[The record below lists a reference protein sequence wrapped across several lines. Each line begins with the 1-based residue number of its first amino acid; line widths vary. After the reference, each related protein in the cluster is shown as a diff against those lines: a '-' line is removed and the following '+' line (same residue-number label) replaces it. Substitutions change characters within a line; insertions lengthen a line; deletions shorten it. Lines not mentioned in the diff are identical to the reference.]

1 MDFVQGHLCNEEK
14 HMNQIQVN
22 TPRVMFAA
30 MRSGSG
36 KTTVTCGVLAAL
48 KKQNIKVQAYKC
60 GPDYI
65 DPMFHRTVLG
75 IDTGNLDT
83 FFAGADAIGR
93 ILARDTK
100 DAEMCVM
107 EGVMGYYDGV
117 GGTTTM
123 ASSYELS
130 KVTKTPVVLIVDAK
144 GASVTLAATIRGI
157 MEYKKDSRI
166 AGVILNRVSPMFYSR
181 LKQVIETECGI
192 PVLGYLLEDAS
203 FAVPSRHLGLMQ
215 PDEMQKQR
223 DWVETVAEAVMKTID
238 INGILE
244 IAAQAET
251 LQIQAH
257 VDMRQNF
264 EDMQQEADDVRQE
277 SVNILHEPAD
287 ARQEIVDMQ
296 DESAN
301 TSCGHAEESENC
313 KFPSGYR
320 IGVARDAAFSFYYRE
335 NLRMLE
341 DMGAKLV
348 YFSPLEDAHVPKVDA
363 LIFGGGYPELYA
375 KQLYDNRSM
384 RASVRQALEAG
395 MPCHA
400 ECGGFLYLGKSLA
413 DAEGNVYEMVGFLD
427 GAGFQTERLQRFG
440 YVELAPQDAGVFAVN
455 TVLRGHEFHYWDSTD
470 CGDAC
475 LAWKPLSKQKT
486 YPCMVKKK
494 GTFAGFPHLYY
505 AGAEAFFYH
514 LFSGSNQ

>member
-1 MDFVQGHLCNEEK
+1 MQHKN
-14 HMNQIQVN
+14 NIQVN

-30 MRSGSG
+30 TRSGSG

-100 DAEMCVM
+100 EADLVVM

-130 KVTKTPVVLIVDAK
+130 KVTKTPVILVVDAK
-144 GASVTLAATIRGI
+144 GASVTLAAIIRGI

-181 LKQVIETECGI
+181 IKHVIEAECGI
-192 PVLGYLLEDAS
+192 SVLGYLPENAS
-203 FAVPSRHLGLMQ
+203 FAVPSRHLGLLQ

-223 DWVETVAEAVMKTID
+223 DWVETVAEAARKTID
-238 INGILE
+238 IDGILE

-251 LQIQAH
+251 LQAQKPA
-257 VDMRQNF
+257 
-264 EDMQQEADDVRQE
+264 DVRQN
-277 SVNILHEPAD
+277 S
-287 ARQEIVDMQ
+287 
-296 DESAN
+296 
-301 TSCGHAEESENC
+301 

-341 DMGAKLV
+341 DMGATLV
-348 YFSPLEDAHVPKVDA
+348 YFSPLADAELPVVDA

-375 KQLYDNRSM
+375 KQLCENSSM
-384 RASVRQALEAG
+384 RESILQVLESG

-413 DAEGNVYEMVGFLD
+413 DAQGNVYEMVGFLD
-427 GAGFQTERLQRFG
+427 GAGFRTERLQRFG
-440 YVELAPQDAGVFAVN
+440 YVELASQDADAFAVN

-505 AGAEAFFYH
+505 AGAENFFYH
-514 LFSGSNQ
+514 LFLNSTENENR

>member
-1 MDFVQGHLCNEEK
+1 MDKERMKCLVQDSQAVSVRFPRIMIAAEK
-14 HMNQIQVN
+14 
-22 TPRVMFAA
+22 
-30 MRSGSG
+30 SGGG
-36 KTTVTCGVLAAL
+36 KTLFTCAL
-48 KKQNIKVQAYKC
+48 LSLLKEKIQEVRAFKC

-100 DAEMCVM
+100 DAELIVM

-130 KVTKTPVVLIVDAK
+130 KVTKTPVVLILDAK
-144 GASVTLAATIRGI
+144 GASVTLAAIIRGI

-166 AGVILNRVSPMFYSR
+166 VGVILNRVSPMFYSR
-181 LKQVIETECGI
+181 IKHVIETECGI
-192 PVLGYLLEDAS
+192 PVLGYLPEDAS
-203 FAVPSRHLGLMQ
+203 FAVPSRHLGLLQ

-223 DWVETVAEAVMKTID
+223 DWVETVAEAARKTID
-238 INGILE
+238 IDGILE
-244 IAAQAET
+244 IAAQAEM
-251 LQIQAH
+251 LQIQKATG
-257 VDMRQNF
+257 
-264 EDMQQEADDVRQE
+264 ETEK
-277 SVNILHEPAD
+277 S
-287 ARQEIVDMQ
+287 
-296 DESAN
+296 
-301 TSCGHAEESENC
+301 
-313 KFPSGYR
+313 KFPAGYR

-341 DMGAKLV
+341 DMGATLV
-348 YFSPLEDAHVPKVDA
+348 YFSPLTDAHVSEVDA

-375 KQLYDNRSM
+375 KQLYENQSM
-384 RASVRQALEAG
+384 RASVWQALEAG

-427 GAGFQTERLQRFG
+427 GAGFRTERLQRFG
-440 YVELAPQDAGVFAVN
+440 YVELAPQEADAFAVN

-505 AGAEAFFYH
+505 AGAENFFYH
-514 LFSGSNQ
+514 LFLNSTENENR

>member
-1 MDFVQGHLCNEEK
+1 MQHKN
-14 HMNQIQVN
+14 NIQVN

-30 MRSGSG
+30 TRSGSG

-100 DAEMCVM
+100 DAELIVM

-144 GASVTLAATIRGI
+144 GASVTLAAIIRGI

-166 AGVILNRVSPMFYSR
+166 VGVILNRVSPMFYSR
-181 LKQVIETECGI
+181 SKHVIETECGI
-192 PVLGYLLEDAS
+192 PVLGYLPEDAS
-203 FAVPSRHLGLMQ
+203 FAVPSRHLGLLQ

-223 DWVETVAEAVMKTID
+223 DWVETVAEAARKTID
-238 INGILE
+238 IDGILE
-244 IAAQAET
+244 IAAQAEMV
-251 LQIQAH
+251 QIQKATG
-257 VDMRQNF
+257 
-264 EDMQQEADDVRQE
+264 ETEK
-277 SVNILHEPAD
+277 S
-287 ARQEIVDMQ
+287 
-296 DESAN
+296 
-301 TSCGHAEESENC
+301 
-313 KFPSGYR
+313 KFPAGYR

-341 DMGAKLV
+341 DMGATLV
-348 YFSPLEDAHVPKVDA
+348 YFSPLTDAHVSEVDA

-375 KQLYDNRSM
+375 KQLYENQSM
-384 RASVRQALEAG
+384 RASVWQALEAG

-427 GAGFQTERLQRFG
+427 GAGFRTERLQRFG
-440 YVELAPQDAGVFAVN
+440 YVELAPQEADAFAVN
-455 TVLRGHEFHYWDSTD
+455 TILRGHEFHYWDSTD
-470 CGDAC
+470 CGGAC

-505 AGAEAFFYH
+505 AGAENFFYH
-514 LFSGSNQ
+514 LFLNSTENENR

>member
-1 MDFVQGHLCNEEK
+1 MQHKN
-14 HMNQIQVN
+14 NIQVN

-30 MRSGSG
+30 TRSGSG

-83 FFAGADAIGR
+83 FFADADAIGR

-100 DAEMCVM
+100 DAELIVM

-144 GASVTLAATIRGI
+144 GASVTLAAIIRGI

-166 AGVILNRVSPMFYSR
+166 VGVILNRVSPMFYSR
-181 LKQVIETECGI
+181 IKHVIETECGI
-192 PVLGYLLEDAS
+192 PVLGYLPEDAS
-203 FAVPSRHLGLMQ
+203 FAVPSRHLGLLQ

-223 DWVETVAEAVMKTID
+223 DWVETVAGAARKTID
-238 INGILE
+238 IDGILE
-244 IAAQAET
+244 IAAQAEM
-251 LQIQAH
+251 LQIQKATG
-257 VDMRQNF
+257 
-264 EDMQQEADDVRQE
+264 ETEK
-277 SVNILHEPAD
+277 S
-287 ARQEIVDMQ
+287 
-296 DESAN
+296 
-301 TSCGHAEESENC
+301 
-313 KFPSGYR
+313 KFPAGYR

-341 DMGAKLV
+341 DMGATLV
-348 YFSPLEDAHVPKVDA
+348 YFSPLTDAHVSEVDA

-375 KQLYDNRSM
+375 KQLYENRSM
-384 RASVRQALEAG
+384 RASVWQALDAG

-427 GAGFQTERLQRFG
+427 GAGFRTERLQRFG
-440 YVELAPQDAGVFAVN
+440 YVELAPQDSGVFAVN

-505 AGAEAFFYH
+505 AGAENFFYH
-514 LFSGSNQ
+514 LFLNSTENENR

>member
-1 MDFVQGHLCNEEK
+1 MEHKN
-14 HMNQIQVN
+14 NIQVN

-65 DPMFHRTVLG
+65 DPMFHRTVIG

-83 FFAGADAIGR
+83 FFAGADAIGH
-93 ILARDTK
+93 ILVRDLR

-192 PVLGYLLEDAS
+192 PVLGYLPEDAS
-203 FAVPSRHLGLMQ
+203 FAVPSRHLGLLQ
-215 PDEMQKQR
+215 PGEMQKQR

-238 INGILE
+238 INGIFE

-251 LQIQAH
+251 LQIQKP
-257 VDMRQNF
+257 V
-264 EDMQQEADDVRQE
+264 DVRQE
-277 SVNILHEPAD
+277 T
-287 ARQEIVDMQ
+287 VDMQ
-296 DESAN
+296 DEPVGI
-301 TSCGHAEESENC
+301 SCERVEESENC
-313 KFPSGYR
+313 EFPSGYR

-341 DMGAKLV
+341 DMGAELV
-348 YFSPLEDAHVPKVDA
+348 YFSPLVDAHVPKVDA

-375 KQLYDNRSM
+375 KQLYENRSM
-384 RASVRQALEAG
+384 RASVRQALESG

-427 GAGFQTERLQRFG
+427 GAGFRTERLQRFG

-505 AGAEAFFYH
+505 VGAEAFFYH
-514 LFSGSNQ
+514 LFSGSSGI

>member
-1 MDFVQGHLCNEEK
+1 MQHKN
-14 HMNQIQVN
+14 NIQVN

-30 MRSGSG
+30 TRSGSG

-83 FFAGADAIGR
+83 FFADADAIGR

-100 DAEMCVM
+100 DAELIVM

-144 GASVTLAATIRGI
+144 GASVTLAAIIRGI

-166 AGVILNRVSPMFYSR
+166 VGVILNRVSPMFYSR
-181 LKQVIETECGI
+181 IKHVIETECGI
-192 PVLGYLLEDAS
+192 PVLGYLPEDAS
-203 FAVPSRHLGLMQ
+203 FAVPSRHLGLLQ

-223 DWVETVAEAVMKTID
+223 DWVETVAEAARKTID
-238 INGILE
+238 IDGILE
-244 IAAQAET
+244 IAAQAEM
-251 LQIQAH
+251 LQIQKATG
-257 VDMRQNF
+257 
-264 EDMQQEADDVRQE
+264 ETEK
-277 SVNILHEPAD
+277 S
-287 ARQEIVDMQ
+287 
-296 DESAN
+296 
-301 TSCGHAEESENC
+301 
-313 KFPSGYR
+313 KFPAGYR

-341 DMGAKLV
+341 DMGATLV
-348 YFSPLEDAHVPKVDA
+348 YFSPLTDAHVSEVDA

-375 KQLYDNRSM
+375 KQLCENSSM
-384 RASVRQALEAG
+384 RESILQVLESG

-413 DAEGNVYEMVGFLD
+413 DAQGNVYEMVGFLD
-427 GAGFQTERLQRFG
+427 GAGFRTERLQRFG
-440 YVELAPQDAGVFAVN
+440 YVELASQDADAFAVN

-505 AGAEAFFYH
+505 AGAENFFYH
-514 LFSGSNQ
+514 LFLNSTENENR

>member
-1 MDFVQGHLCNEEK
+1 MQHKN
-14 HMNQIQVN
+14 NIQVN

-30 MRSGSG
+30 TRSGSG

-83 FFAGADAIGR
+83 FFADADAIGR

-100 DAEMCVM
+100 DAELIVM

-144 GASVTLAATIRGI
+144 GASVTLAAIIRGI

-166 AGVILNRVSPMFYSR
+166 VGVILNRVSPMFYSR
-181 LKQVIETECGI
+181 IKHVIETECGI
-192 PVLGYLLEDAS
+192 PVLGYLPEDAS
-203 FAVPSRHLGLMQ
+203 FVVPSRHLGLLQ

-223 DWVETVAEAVMKTID
+223 DWVETVAEAVTKTID
-238 INGILE
+238 INGIFE

-251 LQIQAH
+251 LQIQKPA
-257 VDMRQNF
+257 
-264 EDMQQEADDVRQE
+264 DVRQ
-277 SVNILHEPAD
+277 D
-287 ARQEIVDMQ
+287 
-296 DESAN
+296 
-301 TSCGHAEESENC
+301 C

-341 DMGAKLV
+341 DMGAELV
-348 YFSPLEDAHVPKVDA
+348 YFSPLVDAHVPKVDA

-375 KQLYDNRSM
+375 KQLYENRSM
-384 RASVRQALEAG
+384 RASVWQALESG

-427 GAGFQTERLQRFG
+427 GAGFRTERLQRFG
-440 YVELAPQDAGVFAVN
+440 YVELAPQEADAFAVN

-505 AGAEAFFYH
+505 AGAENFFYH
-514 LFSGSNQ
+514 LFLNSTENENR

>member
-1 MDFVQGHLCNEEK
+1 MQHKN
-14 HMNQIQVN
+14 NIQVN

-30 MRSGSG
+30 TRSGSG

-100 DAEMCVM
+100 DAELIVM

-130 KVTKTPVVLIVDAK
+130 KVTKTPVVLVVDAK
-144 GASVTLAATIRGI
+144 GASVTLAAIIRGI

-166 AGVILNRVSPMFYSR
+166 VGVILNRVSPMFYSR
-181 LKQVIETECGI
+181 IKHVIETECGI
-192 PVLGYLLEDAS
+192 PVLGYLPEDAS
-203 FAVPSRHLGLMQ
+203 FAVPSRHLGLLQ
-215 PDEMQKQR
+215 PGEMQKQR
-223 DWVETVAEAVMKTID
+223 DWVETVAEAVRKTID
-238 INGILE
+238 IDGILE
-244 IAAQAET
+244 IAAQAEM
-251 LQIQAH
+251 LQIQKATG
-257 VDMRQNF
+257 
-264 EDMQQEADDVRQE
+264 ETEK
-277 SVNILHEPAD
+277 
-287 ARQEIVDMQ
+287 
-296 DESAN
+296 
-301 TSCGHAEESENC
+301 C
-313 KFPSGYR
+313 KFPAGYR

-341 DMGAKLV
+341 DMGATLV
-348 YFSPLEDAHVPKVDA
+348 FFSPLADAHVPEVDA

-375 KQLYDNRSM
+375 KQLYENQSM
-384 RASVRQALEAG
+384 RVSVRQALEYG

-427 GAGFQTERLQRFG
+427 GAGFRTERLQRFG
-440 YVELAPQDAGVFAVN
+440 YVELAPQEADAFAVN
-455 TVLRGHEFHYWDSTD
+455 TILRGHEFHYWDSTD
-470 CGDAC
+470 CGGAC

-505 AGAEAFFYH
+505 AGAENFFYH
-514 LFSGSNQ
+514 LFLNSTENENR

>member
-1 MDFVQGHLCNEEK
+1 
-14 HMNQIQVN
+14 MNQIQVN

-65 DPMFHRTVLG
+65 DPMFHWTVLG

-93 ILARDTK
+93 ILARDTM
-100 DAEMCVM
+100 DAEVIVM

-144 GASVTLAATIRGI
+144 GASVTLAAIIRGI
-157 MEYKKDSRI
+157 MKYKMDSRI

-181 LKQVIETECGI
+181 IKHVIEAECGI
-192 PVLGYLLEDAS
+192 PVLGYLPENAS
-203 FAVPSRHLGLMQ
+203 FAVPSRHLGLLQ
-215 PDEMQKQR
+215 PEELQAQK

-238 INGILE
+238 INGIFE

-251 LQIQAH
+251 LQIQKP
-257 VDMRQNF
+257 V
-264 EDMQQEADDVRQE
+264 DVRQ
-277 SVNILHEPAD
+277 
-287 ARQEIVDMQ
+287 
-296 DESAN
+296 
-301 TSCGHAEESENC
+301 NC
-313 KFPSGYR
+313 EFPSGYR

-341 DMGAKLV
+341 DMGAELV
-348 YFSPLEDAHVPKVDA
+348 HFSPLADAELPAVDA

-427 GAGFQTERLQRFG
+427 GAGFRTERLQRFG

-475 LAWKPLSKQKT
+475 LAWKPLSKQKI

-514 LFSGSNQ
+514 LFSGGNQ

>member
-1 MDFVQGHLCNEEK
+1 MDRSSWGETMEHR
-14 HMNQIQVN
+14 NQIQVN

-48 KKQNIKVQAYKC
+48 KKENISMQAYKC

-83 FFAGADAIGR
+83 FFADADAIGC

-100 DAEMCVM
+100 NAELIVM

-130 KVTKTPVVLIVDAK
+130 KDTKTPVVLIVDAK

-181 LKQVIETECGI
+181 IKHVIETECGI
-192 PVLGYLLEDAS
+192 PVLGYLPEDAS
-203 FAVPSRHLGLMQ
+203 FAVPSRHLGLLQ
-215 PDEMQKQR
+215 PGEMQKQR
-223 DWVETVAEAVMKTID
+223 DWVETVAEAVRKTID
-238 INGILE
+238 IDGILE
-244 IAAQAET
+244 IAAQAEM
-251 LQIQAH
+251 LQIQKATG
-257 VDMRQNF
+257 
-264 EDMQQEADDVRQE
+264 ETEK
-277 SVNILHEPAD
+277 
-287 ARQEIVDMQ
+287 
-296 DESAN
+296 
-301 TSCGHAEESENC
+301 C
-313 KFPSGYR
+313 KFPAGYR

-341 DMGAKLV
+341 DMGATLV
-348 YFSPLEDAHVPKVDA
+348 FFSPLADAHVPEVDA

-375 KQLYDNRSM
+375 KQLYENQSM
-384 RASVRQALEAG
+384 RVSVRQALEYG

-427 GAGFQTERLQRFG
+427 GAGFRTERLQRFG
-440 YVELAPQDAGVFAVN
+440 YVELAPQEADAFAVN
-455 TVLRGHEFHYWDSTD
+455 TILRGHEFHYWDSTD
-470 CGDAC
+470 CGGAC

-505 AGAEAFFYH
+505 AGAENFFYH
-514 LFSGSNQ
+514 LFLNSTENENR

>member
-1 MDFVQGHLCNEEK
+1 MQHKN
-14 HMNQIQVN
+14 NIQVN

-30 MRSGSG
+30 TRSGSG

-100 DAEMCVM
+100 EADLVVM

-130 KVTKTPVVLIVDAK
+130 KVTKTPVILVVDAK
-144 GASVTLAATIRGI
+144 GASVTLAAIIRGI

-181 LKQVIETECGI
+181 IKHVIEAECGI
-192 PVLGYLLEDAS
+192 SVLGYLPENAS
-203 FAVPSRHLGLMQ
+203 FAVPSRHLGLLQ

-223 DWVETVAEAVMKTID
+223 DWVETVAEAARKTID
-238 INGILE
+238 IDGILE

-251 LQIQAH
+251 LQAQKPA
-257 VDMRQNF
+257 
-264 EDMQQEADDVRQE
+264 DVRQN
-277 SVNILHEPAD
+277 S
-287 ARQEIVDMQ
+287 
-296 DESAN
+296 
-301 TSCGHAEESENC
+301 

-341 DMGAKLV
+341 DMGATPV
-348 YFSPLEDAHVPKVDA
+348 YFSPLADAELPVVDA

-375 KQLYDNRSM
+375 KQLCENSSM
-384 RASVRQALEAG
+384 RESILQALESG

-413 DAEGNVYEMVGFLD
+413 DAQGNVYEMVGFLD
-427 GAGFQTERLQRFG
+427 GAGFRTERLQRFG
-440 YVELAPQDAGVFAVN
+440 YVELASQDADAFAVN

-505 AGAEAFFYH
+505 AGAENFFYH
-514 LFSGSNQ
+514 LFLNSTENENR

>member
-1 MDFVQGHLCNEEK
+1 MQHKN
-14 HMNQIQVN
+14 NIQVN

-30 MRSGSG
+30 TRSGSG

-83 FFAGADAIGR
+83 FFADADAIGR

-100 DAEMCVM
+100 DAELIVM

-144 GASVTLAATIRGI
+144 GASVTLAAIIRGI

-166 AGVILNRVSPMFYSR
+166 VGVILNRVSPMFYSR
-181 LKQVIETECGI
+181 IKHVIETECGI
-192 PVLGYLLEDAS
+192 PVLGYLPEDAS
-203 FAVPSRHLGLMQ
+203 FAVPSRHLGLLQ
-215 PDEMQKQR
+215 PEELQAQK
-223 DWVETVAEAVMKTID
+223 DWVETVAEAVEKTVD
-238 INGILE
+238 INGIFE
-244 IAAQAET
+244 IATQAEM
-251 LQIQAH
+251 LQIQKATG
-257 VDMRQNF
+257 
-264 EDMQQEADDVRQE
+264 ETEK
-277 SVNILHEPAD
+277 S
-287 ARQEIVDMQ
+287 
-296 DESAN
+296 
-301 TSCGHAEESENC
+301 
-313 KFPSGYR
+313 KFPAGYR

-341 DMGAKLV
+341 DMGATLV
-348 YFSPLEDAHVPKVDA
+348 YFSPLTDAHVSEVDA

-375 KQLYDNRSM
+375 KQLYENQSM
-384 RASVRQALEAG
+384 RASVWQALEAG

-427 GAGFQTERLQRFG
+427 GAGFRTERLQRFG
-440 YVELAPQDAGVFAVN
+440 YVELAPQEADAFAVN

-486 YPCMVKKK
+486 YSCMVKKK

-505 AGAEAFFYH
+505 AGAENFFYH
-514 LFSGSNQ
+514 LFLNSTENENR

>member
-1 MDFVQGHLCNEEK
+1 MQHKN
-14 HMNQIQVN
+14 NIQVN

-30 MRSGSG
+30 TRSGSG

-83 FFAGADAIGR
+83 FFADADAIGR

-100 DAEMCVM
+100 DAELIVM

-144 GASVTLAATIRGI
+144 GASVTLAAIIRGI

-166 AGVILNRVSPMFYSR
+166 VGVILNRVSPMFYSR
-181 LKQVIETECGI
+181 IKHVIETECGI

-203 FAVPSRHLGLMQ
+203 FAVPSRHLGLLQ
-215 PDEMQKQR
+215 PEELQAQK
-223 DWVETVAEAVMKTID
+223 DWVETVAEAARKTID
-238 INGILE
+238 IDGILE
-244 IAAQAET
+244 IAAQAEM
-251 LQIQAH
+251 LQIQKATG
-257 VDMRQNF
+257 
-264 EDMQQEADDVRQE
+264 ETEK
-277 SVNILHEPAD
+277 S
-287 ARQEIVDMQ
+287 
-296 DESAN
+296 
-301 TSCGHAEESENC
+301 
-313 KFPSGYR
+313 KFPAGYR

-341 DMGAKLV
+341 DMGATLV
-348 YFSPLEDAHVPKVDA
+348 YFSPLADAELPVVDA

-375 KQLYDNRSM
+375 KQLCENSSM
-384 RASVRQALEAG
+384 RESILQALESG

-413 DAEGNVYEMVGFLD
+413 DAKGNVYEMVGFLD
-427 GAGFQTERLQRFG
+427 GAGFRTERLQRFG
-440 YVELAPQDAGVFAVN
+440 YVELAPQEADAFAVN

-505 AGAEAFFYH
+505 AGAENFFYH
-514 LFSGSNQ
+514 LFLNSTESENR

>member
-1 MDFVQGHLCNEEK
+1 MQHKN
-14 HMNQIQVN
+14 NIQVN

-30 MRSGSG
+30 TRSGSG

-83 FFAGADAIGR
+83 FFADADAIGR

-100 DAEMCVM
+100 DAELIVM

-117 GGTTTM
+117 GGATTM

-144 GASVTLAATIRGI
+144 GASVTLAAIIRGI

-166 AGVILNRVSPMFYSR
+166 VGVILNRVSPMFYSR
-181 LKQVIETECGI
+181 IKHVIETECGI
-192 PVLGYLLEDAS
+192 PVLGYLPEDAS
-203 FAVPSRHLGLMQ
+203 FAVPSRHLGLLQ

-223 DWVETVAEAVMKTID
+223 DWVETVAKAARKTID
-238 INGILE
+238 IDGILE
-244 IAAQAET
+244 IAAQAEM
-251 LQIQAH
+251 LQIQKATG
-257 VDMRQNF
+257 
-264 EDMQQEADDVRQE
+264 ETEK
-277 SVNILHEPAD
+277 S
-287 ARQEIVDMQ
+287 
-296 DESAN
+296 
-301 TSCGHAEESENC
+301 
-313 KFPSGYR
+313 KFPAGYR

-341 DMGAKLV
+341 DMGATLV
-348 YFSPLEDAHVPKVDA
+348 YFSPLTDAHVSEVDA

-375 KQLYDNRSM
+375 KQLYENQSM
-384 RASVRQALEAG
+384 RASVWQALEAG

-427 GAGFQTERLQRFG
+427 GAGFRTERLQRFG
-440 YVELAPQDAGVFAVN
+440 YVELAPQEADAFAVN
-455 TVLRGHEFHYWDSTD
+455 TILRGHEFHYWDSTD
-470 CGDAC
+470 CGGAC

-505 AGAEAFFYH
+505 AGAENFFYH
-514 LFSGSNQ
+514 LFLNSTENENR

>member
-1 MDFVQGHLCNEEK
+1 MQHKN
-14 HMNQIQVN
+14 NIQVN

-30 MRSGSG
+30 TRSGSG

-83 FFAGADAIGR
+83 FFADADAIGR

-100 DAEMCVM
+100 DAELIVM

-117 GGTTTM
+117 GGATTM

-144 GASVTLAATIRGI
+144 GASVTLAAIIRGI

-166 AGVILNRVSPMFYSR
+166 VGVILNRVSPMFYSR
-181 LKQVIETECGI
+181 IKHVIETECGI
-192 PVLGYLLEDAS
+192 PVLGYLPEDAS
-203 FAVPSRHLGLMQ
+203 FAVPSRHLGLLQ

-223 DWVETVAEAVMKTID
+223 DWVETVAKAARKTID
-238 INGILE
+238 IDGILE
-244 IAAQAET
+244 IAAQADL
-251 LQIQAH
+251 LQILKATG
-257 VDMRQNF
+257 
-264 EDMQQEADDVRQE
+264 ETEK
-277 SVNILHEPAD
+277 S
-287 ARQEIVDMQ
+287 
-296 DESAN
+296 
-301 TSCGHAEESENC
+301 
-313 KFPSGYR
+313 KFPAGYR

-341 DMGAKLV
+341 DMGATLV
-348 YFSPLEDAHVPKVDA
+348 YFSPLTDAHVSEVDA

-375 KQLYDNRSM
+375 KQLYENQSM
-384 RASVRQALEAG
+384 RASVWQALEAG

-427 GAGFQTERLQRFG
+427 GAGFRTERLQRFG
-440 YVELAPQDAGVFAVN
+440 YVELAPQEADAFAVN

-505 AGAEAFFYH
+505 AGAENFFYH
-514 LFSGSNQ
+514 LFLNSTENENR

>member
-1 MDFVQGHLCNEEK
+1 MDQNAQEQLGETMEYKN
-14 HMNQIQVN
+14 NIQIN

-48 KKQNIKVQAYKC
+48 KKENIRIQAYKC

-83 FFAGADAIGR
+83 FFADADAIGH
-93 ILARDTK
+93 IWARDTK
-100 DAEMCVM
+100 DAELIVM

-117 GGTTTM
+117 GGTTTT

-144 GASVTLAATIRGI
+144 GASVTLAAMIRGI
-157 MEYKKDSRI
+157 MEYRKDSRI

-181 LKQVIETECGI
+181 IKHVIETECGI
-192 PVLGYLLEDAS
+192 PVLGYLPEDAS
-203 FAVPSRHLGLMQ
+203 FAVPSRHLGLLQ

-223 DWVETVAEAVMKTID
+223 DWVDIVVEAATKTID

-244 IAAQAET
+244 IAAQAEI
-251 LQIQAH
+251 LQIQ
-257 VDMRQNF
+257 N
-264 EDMQQEADDVRQE
+264 
-277 SVNILHEPAD
+277 PAD
-287 ARQEIVDMQ
+287 EIQ
-296 DESAN
+296 
-301 TSCGHAEESENC
+301 NC

-341 DMGAKLV
+341 DMGAELV
-348 YFSPLEDAHVPKVDA
+348 YFSPLADAHVPKVDA

-375 KQLYDNRSM
+375 KQLYENRSM
-384 RASVRQALEAG
+384 RASVRQALESG

-427 GAGFQTERLQRFG
+427 GAGYRTERLQRFG
-440 YVELAPQDAGVFAVN
+440 YVELAPQEADAFAVN
-455 TVLRGHEFHYWDSTD
+455 AILRGHEFHYWDSTD

-486 YPCMVKKK
+486 YSCMVKKK

-514 LFSGSNQ
+514 LFAGSNQ

>member
-1 MDFVQGHLCNEEK
+1 MEHKN
-14 HMNQIQVN
+14 NIQVN

-65 DPMFHRTVLG
+65 DPMFHRMVLG
-75 IDTGNLDT
+75 LDTGNLDT
-83 FFAGADAIGR
+83 FFADADAIGH

-100 DAEMCVM
+100 DAELIVM

-144 GASVTLAATIRGI
+144 GASVTLAATIHGI

-192 PVLGYLLEDAS
+192 PVLGYLPEDTS
-203 FAVPSRHLGLMQ
+203 FAVPSRHLGLLQ

-238 INGILE
+238 INGIFE
-244 IAAQAET
+244 IATQAET
-251 LQIQAH
+251 LQIQKP
-257 VDMRQNF
+257 VDVSH
-264 EDMQQEADDVRQE
+264 D
-277 SVNILHEPAD
+277 
-287 ARQEIVDMQ
+287 
-296 DESAN
+296 
-301 TSCGHAEESENC
+301 C
-313 KFPSGYR
+313 KFPAGYR

-341 DMGAKLV
+341 DMGAELV
-348 YFSPLEDAHVPKVDA
+348 YFSPLADAHVPKVDA
-363 LIFGGGYPELYA
+363 LILGGGYPELYA
-375 KQLYDNRSM
+375 KQLYENRSM
-384 RASVRQALEAG
+384 RASVRQALESG

-427 GAGFQTERLQRFG
+427 GAGFRTERLQRFG

-505 AGAEAFFYH
+505 AGAEEFFYH
-514 LFSGSNQ
+514 LFAGSSI

>member
-1 MDFVQGHLCNEEK
+1 MQHKN
-14 HMNQIQVN
+14 NIQVN

-30 MRSGSG
+30 TRSGSG

-83 FFAGADAIGR
+83 FFADADAIGR

-100 DAEMCVM
+100 DAELIVM

-117 GGTTTM
+117 GGATTM

-144 GASVTLAATIRGI
+144 GASVTLAAIIRGI

-166 AGVILNRVSPMFYSR
+166 VGVILNRVSPMFYSR
-181 LKQVIETECGI
+181 IKHVIETECGI
-192 PVLGYLLEDAS
+192 PVLGYLPEDAS
-203 FAVPSRHLGLMQ
+203 FAVPSRHLGLLQ
-215 PDEMQKQR
+215 PGEMQKQR
-223 DWVETVAEAVMKTID
+223 DWVETVAEAVRKTID
-238 INGILE
+238 IDGILE
-244 IAAQAET
+244 IAAQAEM
-251 LQIQAH
+251 LQIQKATG
-257 VDMRQNF
+257 
-264 EDMQQEADDVRQE
+264 ETEK
-277 SVNILHEPAD
+277 
-287 ARQEIVDMQ
+287 
-296 DESAN
+296 
-301 TSCGHAEESENC
+301 C
-313 KFPSGYR
+313 KFPAGYR

-341 DMGAKLV
+341 DMGATLV
-348 YFSPLEDAHVPKVDA
+348 FFSPLADAHVPEVDA

-375 KQLYDNRSM
+375 KQLYENQSM
-384 RASVRQALEAG
+384 RVSVRQALEYG

-427 GAGFQTERLQRFG
+427 GAGFRTERLQRFG
-440 YVELAPQDAGVFAVN
+440 YVELAPQEADAFAVN

-505 AGAEAFFYH
+505 AGAENFFYH
-514 LFSGSNQ
+514 LFLNSTENENR

>member
-1 MDFVQGHLCNEEK
+1 MQHKN
-14 HMNQIQVN
+14 NIQVN

-30 MRSGSG
+30 TRSGSG

-100 DAEMCVM
+100 EADLVVM

-144 GASVTLAATIRGI
+144 GASVTLAAIIRGI

-166 AGVILNRVSPMFYSR
+166 VGVILNRVSPMFYSR
-181 LKQVIETECGI
+181 IKHVIETECGI
-192 PVLGYLLEDAS
+192 PVLGYLPEDAS
-203 FAVPSRHLGLMQ
+203 FAVPSRHLGLLQ

-223 DWVETVAEAVMKTID
+223 DWVETVAKAARKTID
-238 INGILE
+238 IDGILE
-244 IAAQAET
+244 IAAQAEM
-251 LQIQAH
+251 LQIQKATG
-257 VDMRQNF
+257 
-264 EDMQQEADDVRQE
+264 ETEK
-277 SVNILHEPAD
+277 S
-287 ARQEIVDMQ
+287 
-296 DESAN
+296 
-301 TSCGHAEESENC
+301 
-313 KFPSGYR
+313 KFPAGYR

-341 DMGAKLV
+341 DMGATLV
-348 YFSPLEDAHVPKVDA
+348 YFSPLTDAHVSEVDA

-375 KQLYDNRSM
+375 KQLYENQSM
-384 RASVRQALEAG
+384 RASVWQALEAG

-413 DAEGNVYEMVGFLD
+413 DAEGNVYEIVGFLD
-427 GAGFQTERLQRFG
+427 GAGFRTERLQRFG
-440 YVELAPQDAGVFAVN
+440 YVELAPQEADAFAVN

-505 AGAEAFFYH
+505 AGAENFFYH
-514 LFSGSNQ
+514 LFLNSTENENR

>member
-1 MDFVQGHLCNEEK
+1 MQHKN
-14 HMNQIQVN
+14 NIQVN

-30 MRSGSG
+30 TRSGSG

-83 FFAGADAIGR
+83 FFADADAIGR

-100 DAEMCVM
+100 DAELIVM

-144 GASVTLAATIRGI
+144 GASVTLAAIIRGI

-166 AGVILNRVSPMFYSR
+166 VGVILNRVSPMFYSR
-181 LKQVIETECGI
+181 IKHVIETECGI
-192 PVLGYLLEDAS
+192 PVLGYLPEDAS
-203 FAVPSRHLGLMQ
+203 FAVPSRHLGLLQ
-215 PDEMQKQR
+215 PEELQAQK
-223 DWVETVAEAVMKTID
+223 DWVETVAEAARKTID
-238 INGILE
+238 IDGILE
-244 IAAQAET
+244 IAAQAEM
-251 LQIQAH
+251 LQIQKATG
-257 VDMRQNF
+257 
-264 EDMQQEADDVRQE
+264 ETEK
-277 SVNILHEPAD
+277 S
-287 ARQEIVDMQ
+287 
-296 DESAN
+296 
-301 TSCGHAEESENC
+301 
-313 KFPSGYR
+313 KFPAGYR

-341 DMGAKLV
+341 DMGATLV
-348 YFSPLEDAHVPKVDA
+348 YFSPLADAELPVVDA

-375 KQLYDNRSM
+375 KQLCENSSM
-384 RASVRQALEAG
+384 RESILQALESG

-413 DAEGNVYEMVGFLD
+413 DAKGNVYEMVGFLD
-427 GAGFQTERLQRFG
+427 GAGFRTERLQRFG
-440 YVELAPQDAGVFAVN
+440 YVELAPQEADAFAVN

-494 GTFAGFPHLYY
+494 GTFSGFPHLYY
-505 AGAEAFFYH
+505 AGAENFFYH
-514 LFSGSNQ
+514 LFLNSTESENR

>member
-1 MDFVQGHLCNEEK
+1 MDLVQGHLCNEEK

-48 KKQNIKVQAYKC
+48 KRRNIIVQAYKC

-65 DPMFHRTVLG
+65 DPMFHRMVLG
-75 IDTGNLDT
+75 LDTGNLDT
-83 FFAGADAIGR
+83 FFADADAIGH

-100 DAEMCVM
+100 DAELIVM

-181 LKQVIETECGI
+181 IKHVIETECGI
-192 PVLGYLLEDAS
+192 PVLGYLPEDAS
-203 FAVPSRHLGLMQ
+203 FAVPSRHLGLLQ

-238 INGILE
+238 INGIFE

-251 LQIQAH
+251 LQIQKPA
-257 VDMRQNF
+257 
-264 EDMQQEADDVRQE
+264 DVRQE
-277 SVNILHEPAD
+277 T
-287 ARQEIVDMQ
+287 VDMQ
-296 DESAN
+296 DEPAGI
-301 TSCGHAEESENC
+301 SCERAEESENC
-313 KFPSGYR
+313 EFPAGYR

-335 NLRMLE
+335 NLLMLE
-341 DMGAKLV
+341 DMGAELV
-348 YFSPLEDAHVPKVDA
+348 YFSPLADAHVPKVDA

-384 RASVRQALEAG
+384 RASVRQALESG

-427 GAGFQTERLQRFG
+427 GAGYRTERLQRFG
-440 YVELAPQDAGVFAVN
+440 YVELAPQEADAFAVN
-455 TVLRGHEFHYWDSTD
+455 AILRGHEFHYWDSTD

-486 YPCMVKKK
+486 YSCMVKKK

-514 LFSGSNQ
+514 LFAGSNQ

>member
-1 MDFVQGHLCNEEK
+1 MQHKN
-14 HMNQIQVN
+14 NIQVN

-65 DPMFHRTVLG
+65 DPMFHRMVLG

-83 FFAGADAIGR
+83 FFAGTDAIGH
-93 ILARDTK
+93 ILVRDLR

-192 PVLGYLLEDAS
+192 PVLGYLPEDAS
-203 FAVPSRHLGLMQ
+203 FAVPSRHLGLLQ

-251 LQIQAH
+251 LQIQKQA
-257 VDMRQNF
+257 
-264 EDMQQEADDVRQE
+264 DVRQ
-277 SVNILHEPAD
+277 D
-287 ARQEIVDMQ
+287 
-296 DESAN
+296 
-301 TSCGHAEESENC
+301 C

-320 IGVARDAAFSFYYRE
+320 VGVARDAAFSFYYRE

-341 DMGAKLV
+341 DMGAELV
-348 YFSPLEDAHVPKVDA
+348 YFSPLADAHVPKVDA

-375 KQLYDNRSM
+375 KQLYENLSM
-384 RASVRQALEAG
+384 RASVRQALESG

-413 DAEGNVYEMVGFLD
+413 GAEGNVYEMVGFLD
-427 GAGFQTERLQRFG
+427 GAGFRTERLQRFG
-440 YVELAPQDAGVFAVN
+440 YVELAPQEADAFAVN

-486 YPCMVKKK
+486 YLCMVKKK

-514 LFSGSNQ
+514 LFLDDAKTRR

>member
-1 MDFVQGHLCNEEK
+1 MEHKN
-14 HMNQIQVN
+14 NIQVN

-83 FFAGADAIGR
+83 FFAGADAIGH
-93 ILARDTK
+93 IFVRDLR

-130 KVTKTPVVLIVDAK
+130 KVTKTPAVLIVDAK

-192 PVLGYLLEDAS
+192 PVLGYLTEDAS
-203 FAVPSRHLGLMQ
+203 FAVPSRHLGLLQ

-238 INGILE
+238 INGIFE

-251 LQIQAH
+251 LQIQKPA
-257 VDMRQNF
+257 
-264 EDMQQEADDVRQE
+264 DVRQ
-277 SVNILHEPAD
+277 D
-287 ARQEIVDMQ
+287 
-296 DESAN
+296 
-301 TSCGHAEESENC
+301 C

-341 DMGAKLV
+341 DMGAELV
-348 YFSPLEDAHVPKVDA
+348 YFSPLADAHVPKVDA

-375 KQLYDNRSM
+375 KQLYENRSM
-384 RASVRQALEAG
+384 RASVWQALESG

-427 GAGFQTERLQRFG
+427 GAGFRTERLQRFG
-440 YVELAPQDAGVFAVN
+440 YVELAPQEEDAFAVN

-505 AGAEAFFYH
+505 AGAEAFFYY

>member
-1 MDFVQGHLCNEEK
+1 MQHKN
-14 HMNQIQVN
+14 NIQVN

-30 MRSGSG
+30 TRSGSG

-83 FFAGADAIGR
+83 FFADADAIGR

-100 DAEMCVM
+100 DAELIVM

-144 GASVTLAATIRGI
+144 GASVTLAAIIRGI

-166 AGVILNRVSPMFYSR
+166 VGVILNRVSPMFYSR
-181 LKQVIETECGI
+181 IKHVIETECGI
-192 PVLGYLLEDAS
+192 PVLGYLPEDAS
-203 FAVPSRHLGLMQ
+203 FAVPSRHLGLLQ

-223 DWVETVAEAVMKTID
+223 DWVETVAEAARKTID
-238 INGILE
+238 IDGILE
-244 IAAQAET
+244 IAAQAEM
-251 LQIQAH
+251 LQIQKATG
-257 VDMRQNF
+257 
-264 EDMQQEADDVRQE
+264 ETEK
-277 SVNILHEPAD
+277 S
-287 ARQEIVDMQ
+287 
-296 DESAN
+296 
-301 TSCGHAEESENC
+301 
-313 KFPSGYR
+313 KFPAGYR

-341 DMGAKLV
+341 DMGATLV
-348 YFSPLEDAHVPKVDA
+348 YFSPLTDAHVSEVDA

-375 KQLYDNRSM
+375 KQLYENQSM
-384 RASVRQALEAG
+384 RASVWQALEAG
-395 MPCHA
+395 MPCYA

-427 GAGFQTERLQRFG
+427 GAGFRTERLQRFG
-440 YVELAPQDAGVFAVN
+440 YVELAPQEADAFAVN

-505 AGAEAFFYH
+505 AGAENFFYH
-514 LFSGSNQ
+514 LFLNSTENENR

>member
-1 MDFVQGHLCNEEK
+1 MMDFVQGHLCNEEK

-83 FFAGADAIGR
+83 FFAGADAIGH
-93 ILARDTK
+93 ILVRDLR

-130 KVTKTPVVLIVDAK
+130 KVTKTPVVLIMDAK

-244 IAAQAET
+244 IAAQAEM
-251 LQIQAH
+251 LQIQKP
-257 VDMRQNF
+257 V
-264 EDMQQEADDVRQE
+264 DVRQDCE
-277 SVNILHEPAD
+277 FPA
-287 ARQEIVDMQ
+287 
-296 DESAN
+296 
-301 TSCGHAEESENC
+301 
-313 KFPSGYR
+313 GYR

-341 DMGAKLV
+341 DMGAELV
-348 YFSPLEDAHVPKVDA
+348 YFSPLADAHVPKVDA

-375 KQLYDNRSM
+375 KQLYENRSM

-427 GAGFQTERLQRFG
+427 GAGFRTERLQRFG

-505 AGAEAFFYH
+505 VGAEEFFYH
-514 LFSGSNQ
+514 LFLNSSETQKI

>member
-1 MDFVQGHLCNEEK
+1 MQHKN
-14 HMNQIQVN
+14 NIQVN

-30 MRSGSG
+30 TRSGSG

-83 FFAGADAIGR
+83 FFADADAIGR

-100 DAEMCVM
+100 DAELIVM

-144 GASVTLAATIRGI
+144 GASVTLAAIIRGI

-166 AGVILNRVSPMFYSR
+166 VGVILNRVSPMFYSR
-181 LKQVIETECGI
+181 IKHVIETECGI
-192 PVLGYLLEDAS
+192 PVLGYLPEDAS
-203 FAVPSRHLGLMQ
+203 FAVPSRHLGLLQ
-215 PDEMQKQR
+215 PDEMLKQR
-223 DWVETVAEAVMKTID
+223 DWVETVAEAARKTID
-238 INGILE
+238 IDGILE
-244 IAAQAET
+244 IAAQAEM
-251 LQIQAH
+251 LQIQKATG
-257 VDMRQNF
+257 
-264 EDMQQEADDVRQE
+264 ETEK
-277 SVNILHEPAD
+277 S
-287 ARQEIVDMQ
+287 
-296 DESAN
+296 
-301 TSCGHAEESENC
+301 
-313 KFPSGYR
+313 KFPAGYR

-341 DMGAKLV
+341 DMGATLV
-348 YFSPLEDAHVPKVDA
+348 YFSPLTDAHVSEVDA

-375 KQLYDNRSM
+375 KQLYEN
-384 RASVRQALEAG
+384 QALEAG

-427 GAGFQTERLQRFG
+427 GAGFRTERLQRFG
-440 YVELAPQDAGVFAVN
+440 YVELAPQEADAFAVN

-505 AGAEAFFYH
+505 AGAENFFYH
-514 LFSGSNQ
+514 LFLNSTENENR